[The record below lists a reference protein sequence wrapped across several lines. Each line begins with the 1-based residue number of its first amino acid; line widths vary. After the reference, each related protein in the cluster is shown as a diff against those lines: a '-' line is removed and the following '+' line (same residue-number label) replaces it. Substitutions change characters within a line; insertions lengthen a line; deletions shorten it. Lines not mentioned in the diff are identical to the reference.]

1 MNVLKLPALLFL
13 LGTTFA
19 GTGAWAQSSLH
30 FQAETTLASVSSA
43 SRPAAKTGASSSSA
57 FRFFKRL
64 PQAHSGY
71 LIEVA
76 TSNFPLTSEHP
87 VFKKYGNVFY
97 DKLREG
103 GYSYL
108 IKADFS
114 SKEAVQEFLQKVIL
128 PKTPEARFVEYKEG
142 IRTVVRD

>member
-1 MNVLKLPALLFL
+1 MNVLRHPALLFL

-30 FQAETTLASVSSA
+30 LQSETALASVSSV
-43 SRPAAKTGASSSSA
+43 SRPATKTGSSSAAA

-64 PQAHSGY
+64 PQAYSGY

-76 TSNFPLTSEHP
+76 SANYPLTGEHP
-87 VFKKYGNVFY
+87 VFKQYGNVFY

-103 GYSYL
+103 GDL
-108 IKADFS
+108 
-114 SKEAVQEFLQKVIL
+114 
-128 PKTPEARFVEYKEG
+128 
-142 IRTVVRD
+142 